1 MIKRGISAALL
12 AVLLFWCCPVLPV
25 SGAEV
30 PDPPALT
37 HAKAGCLYNFENDVV
52 LYEENANER
61 VFPAATVKMM
71 TAIVAFETFGDDLN
85 HSITVTRQMLEQVVG
100 NRIGFEEGEVVT
112 ARQMLSC
119 MLVNSAN
126 DAAII
131 LAYAAAGS
139 LEAFVSMM
147 NDKALEIGTYS
158 TYYTN
163 PTGMHDSAMVTTAR
177 DTLLIA
183 KYAYGVP
190 GLVEMTTLPKYV
202 MDATNRHDYRNV
214 YNRNGMISK
223 YYGAGYLDDR
233 VCGLSAGA
241 TAQAGY
247 VACELA
253 TDTET
258 GLTYVAVV
266 LGAEDDDEESWHY
279 VNAENLLDWAFE
291 NYGYVEV
298 LSHRKI
304 ITELPVSLS
313 STLDY
318 VTLVPKEDIIRYLPL
333 SVDPETDIR
342 VSYQTREKTL
352 TAPIESGME
361 VGTVTVTMDDQIIGS
376 APLITTTSIAR
387 SEFLY
392 FLSRVEDFVK
402 SRLFIGTLVSAA
414 VITVIYVL
422 IKARRREKKLRHMTR
437 HR

>member
-1 MIKRGISAALL
+1 MIRRGIGAALL

-52 LYEENANER
+52 LYEENVNER

-71 TAIVAFETFGDDLN
+71 TAIVAFETFGDDLDRQ
-85 HSITVTRQMLEQVVG
+85 ITVTRQMLEQVVG
-100 NRIGFEEGEVVT
+100 NRIGFEEGEIVT

-139 LEAFVSMM
+139 IEAFVSMM

-183 KYAYGVP
+183 KYAYAVP
-190 GLVEMTTLPKYV
+190 GLVDMTTLPKYV
-202 MDATNRHDYRNV
+202 MEATNMHDYRNV

-233 VCGLSAGA
+233 VFGLSAGA

-253 TDTET
+253 TDTEV
-258 GLTYVAVV
+258 GLTYVAVI

-318 VTLVPKEDIIRYLPL
+318 VTLVPKEDIVRYLPL

-342 VSYQTREKTL
+342 YSYQTREKTL

-392 FLSRVEDFVK
+392 FLSRVEEFIK

-422 IKARRREKKLRHMTR
+422 IKARRREKKLRRMTR